1 MRRTKDKILQ
11 RIIEKIKLSYQNGCK
26 PIIIEDLES
35 QFRDMTQM
43 EGLNR
48 QERYDLIKSKIYP
61 ARKKTERFGIPTRRL
76 VRGGYGIRRHIYGLK
91 PVDKN
96 DEIDCKLLEGDLVI
110 DMKKRDGFARAL
122 DERAEVAQTAG
133 ALTAH
138 QVKRFQLIGGEGKK
152 TKILEKH

>member
-1 MRRTKDKILQ
+1 MRRIKDKILQ
-11 RIIEKIKLSYQNGCK
+11 RIIEKIKLSSQNGCK
-26 PIIIEDLES
+26 EIIIEDLET
-35 QFRDMTQM
+35 QFRDMPQM
-43 EGLNR
+43 EDLNR
-48 QERYDLIKSKIYP
+48 EERYGLIKSRIYP
-61 ARKKTERFGIPTRRL
+61 ARKKTQRLGISTRRIW
-76 VRGGYGIRRHIYGLK
+76 RGRAVYGLK

-110 DMKKRDGFARAL
+110 DMKKRDGFVLAL
-122 DERAEVAQTAG
+122 DERAEVAQTVG